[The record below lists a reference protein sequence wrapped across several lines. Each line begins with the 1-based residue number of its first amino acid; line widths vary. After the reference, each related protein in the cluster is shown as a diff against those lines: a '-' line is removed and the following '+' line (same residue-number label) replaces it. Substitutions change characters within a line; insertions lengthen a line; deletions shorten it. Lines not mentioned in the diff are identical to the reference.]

1 MYCMYHTCCMHC
13 ITLFPITRGF
23 FFGQD
28 TFLLVIGRKLGV
40 RVGKKE
46 DLGDLVW

>member
-1 MYCMYHTCCMHC
+1 MLLALYYT
-13 ITLFPITRGF
+13 IPNNKGV
-23 FFGQD
+23 FFGQEKI
-28 TFLLVIGRKLGV
+28 LLVIGRKLGV

>member
-1 MYCMYHTCCMHC
+1 MLHALYYA
-13 ITLFPITRGF
+13 IPNNKGF
-23 FFGQD
+23 FFGQE
-28 TFLLVIGRKLGV
+28 TFLLVIGRTLGV